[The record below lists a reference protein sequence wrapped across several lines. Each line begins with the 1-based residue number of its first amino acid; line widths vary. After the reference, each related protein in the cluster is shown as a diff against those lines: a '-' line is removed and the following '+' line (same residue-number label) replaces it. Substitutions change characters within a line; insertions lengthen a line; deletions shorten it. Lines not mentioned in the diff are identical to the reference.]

1 MDMAS
6 QAQKDNIQLSLCDF
20 MLPHR
25 SVNEILA
32 LLGCYAAQMGSND
45 RRFEKIYLP
54 ALRHIPE
61 ERRFLTI
68 TSLPTQ
74 RIASEHSICHH
85 NFYAN

>member
-1 MDMAS
+1 MFKTCHQPWTMAS
-6 QAQKDNIQLSLCDF
+6 QAQKDNMQLPLRNF

-25 SVNEILA
+25 SVNKVFA

-45 RRFEKIYLP
+45 RRFEKIYRP

-68 TSLPTQ
+68 TLLPTQ
-74 RIASEHSICHH
+74 
-85 NFYAN
+85 